1 MTFLKFSLIL
11 FFCILS
17 PASFGSQ
24 CEIFQGFQLQEK
36 LCWDKSIRGWLSFK
50 CLNHKQACLARDFF
64 QEKKTVSAPEGH
76 NGQNP
81 AAMICH
87 TLKLNVLILKDTQ
100 GNEQSFCRFSDQT
113 IVDANAVERN
123 VK

>member
-1 MTFLKFSLIL
+1 MTFLKFSLIF

-24 CEIFQGFQLQEK
+24 CEFFQGFQLKEK
-36 LCWDKSIRGWLSFK
+36 LCWDKSIRGWLSSK
-50 CLNHKQACLARDFF
+50 CQDQKQPCLARNFF
-64 QEKKTVSAPEGH
+64 QEKKVVSVPESL

-87 TLKLNVLILKDTQ
+87 SLKLNVLILKDTQ

-113 IVDANAVERN
+113 IVDANAIERN